1 MDGYIVRRI
10 DELGRVVLPKEWR
23 DINNIREKDALELH
37 IDGKSLTIKKHNNS
51 CVFCGNK
58 KSLQMHNNV
67 HVCKK
72 CINFLIST
80 QKRCTTKGK

>member
-23 DINNIREKDALELH
+23 DINNIKEKDALELH
-37 IDGKSLTIKKHNNS
+37 IDGKSLTLKKHENS

-58 KSLQMHNNV
+58 KNLQVHNNV
-67 HVCKK
+67 YVCKK
-72 CINFLIST
+72 CINSLILSNS
-80 QKRCTTKGK
+80 KGKV

>member
-10 DELGRVVLPKEWR
+10 DELGRIVLPKEWR

-37 IDGKSLTIKKHNNS
+37 IDGKSLTLKKHNNS

-72 CINFLIST
+72 CIKVLILT
-80 QKRCTTKGK
+80 QKGSNPKEK

>member
-10 DELGRVVLPKEWR
+10 DELGRIVLPKEWR

-37 IDGKSLTIKKHNNS
+37 IDGKSLTLKKHNNS

-58 KSLQMHNNV
+58 KSLQMHNNI

-72 CINFLIST
+72 FINVLILT
-80 QKRCTTKGK
+80 QKGSNTKEK

>member
-23 DINNIREKDALELH
+23 DINNIKEKDALEMH
-37 IDGKSLTIKKHNNS
+37 IDGKSLTLKKHENS

-58 KSLQMHNNV
+58 RNLQLHHNV
-67 HVCKK
+67 HVCRK
-72 CINFLIST
+72 CINSLILSNS
-80 QKRCTTKGK
+80 KDKV

>member
-10 DELGRVVLPKEWR
+10 DELGRIVLPKEWR

-37 IDGKSLTIKKHNNS
+37 IDGKSLTLKKHNNS

-58 KSLQMHNNV
+58 KSLQMHNNI

-72 CINFLIST
+72 CINVLILT
-80 QKRCTTKGK
+80 QKGSNTKEK